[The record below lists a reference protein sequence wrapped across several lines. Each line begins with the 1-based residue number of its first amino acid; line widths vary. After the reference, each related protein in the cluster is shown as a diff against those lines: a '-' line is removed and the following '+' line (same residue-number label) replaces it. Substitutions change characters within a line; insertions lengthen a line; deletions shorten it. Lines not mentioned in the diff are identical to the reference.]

1 MCVFYYMGADA
12 SKIKCCLIC
21 TDMLIYSCARE
32 LARRRDQRPRLGQR
46 EKAGSMKLEQ
56 FDEMVQTMPYPIR
69 SAWFTTDQTMRRRMA
84 ANTPEDIYRDNLLAI
99 LSYSLEGPE
108 EEDEEDEEDLMDG
121 DLEDQLE
128 NLLAEGDKEDA
139 KLPRHC
145 IDDLEKRYV
154 VLSKLNGRYLTD
166 MASDDPDEIDLMV
179 EKMYTYLDDQIHREG
194 HGLASITIFDR
205 EEDRDLSHLEMCL
218 YPKPEASKF
227 EQAMQEVH

>member
-1 MCVFYYMGADA
+1 
-12 SKIKCCLIC
+12 
-21 TDMLIYSCARE
+21 
-32 LARRRDQRPRLGQR
+32 
-46 EKAGSMKLEQ
+46 MKLEQ
-56 FDEMVQTMPYPIR
+56 FDEMVQTIPYPIR

-84 ANTPEDIYRDNLLAI
+84 AITPEDISRDNLLAI

-108 EEDEEDEEDLMDG
+108 
-121 DLEDQLE
+121 
-128 NLLAEGDKEDA
+128 KDA

-154 VLSKLNGRYLTD
+154 VLSNLNGRYLTD

-194 HGLASITIFDR
+194 HGIASITIFDR
-205 EEDRDLSHLEMCL
+205 EEDRDLSHMEMCL

-227 EQAMQEVH
+227 EQAMKEV